1 VSSAEPLRHSR
12 TSEQSLTSAQQHAG
26 IASSEPA
33 AMARQTRTAIKSKQ
47 PPDSRLSHQLRLRK
61 SARRQDRLRQK
72 GSQKIQLL
80 LDRRVRGAQPFD
92 TRTNTSPT
100 RESRPT
106 HQILKHRFRFALEID
121 TTSSGRTWAQTPSVL
136 IELMGA
142 LARGGTPGDRRA
154 TRGVPGFSQKKGPG
168 NLTSLSLPLK
178 GAAFCQQFHGDPS
191 TACFTP
197 FATHLSN

>member
-1 VSSAEPLRHSR
+1 MQESHH
-12 TSEQSLTSAQQHAG
+12 QG
-26 IASSEPA
+26 
-33 AMARQTRTAIKSKQ
+33 Q
-47 PPDSRLSHQLRLRK
+47 PPGHDRQELRSNQNNRRILNRHIISGRESRRDSKTDGATKDLK
-61 SARRQDRLRQK
+61 
-72 GSQKIQLL
+72 KIQLL
-80 LDRRVRGAQPFD
+80 FDRRVRGAQPFH
-92 TRTNTSPT
+92 TRTKTSPT

-106 HQILKHRFRFALEID
+106 HQILKHRFRFSLEID
-121 TTSSGRTWAQTPSVL
+121 TTSGGRTWVQTPSVL

-154 TRGVPGFSQKKGPG
+154 IRGVPGFSQKKGPG

>member
-1 VSSAEPLRHSR
+1 M
-12 TSEQSLTSAQQHAG
+12 QSPTTAQQHAG
-26 IASSEPA
+26 IASSELV
-33 AMARQTRTAIKSKQ
+33 AMARQTRTAIKPEQ
-47 PPDSRLSHQLRLRK
+47 PPDSRSSHHLSSRKPARQQDQLRR
-61 SARRQDRLRQK
+61 K

-80 LDRRVRGAQPFD
+80 FDRRVRGAQPFH
-92 TRTNTSPT
+92 TRTKTSPT

-106 HQILKHRFRFALEID
+106 HQILKHRFRFSLEID
-121 TTSSGRTWAQTPSVL
+121 TTSGGRAWSQTPSVL

-154 TRGVPGFSQKKGPG
+154 TRGVPGFSKKKGPG

>member
-1 VSSAEPLRHSR
+1 MQESHH
-12 TSEQSLTSAQQHAG
+12 QG
-26 IASSEPA
+26 
-33 AMARQTRTAIKSKQ
+33 Q
-47 PPDSRLSHQLRLRK
+47 PPGHDRQELRSNQNNRRILNRHIISGRESRRDSKTNCATKDLKKSNYCSIGESVVRNRFTLAPRHHQ
-61 SARRQDRLRQK
+61 
-72 GSQKIQLL
+72 
-80 LDRRVRGAQPFD
+80 
-92 TRTNTSPT
+92 

-121 TTSSGRTWAQTPSVL
+121 TTSGGRAWVQTPSVL

-154 TRGVPGFSQKKGPG
+154 TRGVPGFSQKKGSG